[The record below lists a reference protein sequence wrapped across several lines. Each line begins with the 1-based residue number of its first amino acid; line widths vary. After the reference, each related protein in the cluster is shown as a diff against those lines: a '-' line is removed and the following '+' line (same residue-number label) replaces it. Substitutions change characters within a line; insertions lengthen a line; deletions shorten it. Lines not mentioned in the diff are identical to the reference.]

1 MKLPAFPVEGGCVS
15 VATLDVRNCR
25 HFTGQNPPVPEMQ
38 GTAALSVTTSW
49 VWSPM
54 RDPEDIG
61 SGTTVS

>member
-1 MKLPAFPVEGGCVS
+1 
-15 VATLDVRNCR
+15 
-25 HFTGQNPPVPEMQ
+25 MQ

-61 SGTTVS
+61 PGTTVS